1 MWVCHD
7 EREVWV
13 YGFVMSR
20 TERVG
25 FCHEEKREC
34 GFLSRGE
41 PREWVSHEER
51 ELWVSVI
58 RRP

>member
-1 MWVCHD
+1 MGFCHKKTI
-7 EREVWV
+7 E
-13 YGFVMSR
+13 YAFAMSR
-20 TERVG
+20 PERVG
-25 FCHEEKREC
+25 VCHEEKREC

-41 PREWVSHEER
+41 PRVWVSHEER